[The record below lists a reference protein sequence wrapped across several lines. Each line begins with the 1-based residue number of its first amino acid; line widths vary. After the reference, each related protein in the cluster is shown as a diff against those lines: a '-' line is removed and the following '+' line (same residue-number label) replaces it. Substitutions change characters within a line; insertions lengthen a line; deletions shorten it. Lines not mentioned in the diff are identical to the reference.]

1 METQKLVP
9 KEGKAMAGFD
19 AEAYINEPRWA
30 HSSLGLERVRDL
42 LERLG
47 RPQDAVPAVHVAGT
61 NGKGSVCAYLAAMLR
76 AAGCRVGLFTSPG
89 VMGFAERVQV
99 DGQPISPEALHEVT
113 LRVREA
119 AEAVEAERGEHP
131 TEFELMAA
139 VAFEHFRASGCGIAV
154 VEVGLGGRLDATNV
168 IVPEASVIARIGL
181 DHTGV
186 LGTTLAEIAAEKA
199 GIVKPGVPVASWPQE
214 PTAAAVVEA
223 RCAELGCELSV
234 PDFAQLRAGAVEAA
248 ADGSLRRPFR
258 YRGTPYVTALL
269 GSYQPANAALALEA
283 AAILAGRGW
292 DLPPQ
297 ARACGIAAAR
307 WPGRF
312 EVLAPPPAPGA
323 AFVVDGGHNA
333 QGAQALADSLVDVFG
348 GGDPAALAGKVAFI
362 MGAME
367 DKDYGAMLD
376 AVAPLA
382 RRLVAYAPDNP
393 RALPAEQLASAA
405 RAHLAP
411 GTPVEAASTP
421 EDAIARAC
429 SGAGAG
435 DVVVAFGSLYGVA
448 AVKRAYGRW
457 AAAPGAGGPSA
468 G

>member
-1 METQKLVP
+1 MEAQKLVP

-42 LERLG
+42 LGRLG

-76 AAGCRVGLFTSPG
+76 AAGYRVGLFTSPG

-312 EVLAPPPAPGA
+312 EVLAPPP
-323 AFVVDGGHNA
+323 
-333 QGAQALADSLVDVFG
+333 
-348 GGDPAALAGKVAFI
+348 
-362 MGAME
+362 
-367 DKDYGAMLD
+367 
-376 AVAPLA
+376 
-382 RRLVAYAPDNP
+382 
-393 RALPAEQLASAA
+393 
-405 RAHLAP
+405 
-411 GTPVEAASTP
+411 STT
-421 EDAIARAC
+421 
-429 SGAGAG
+429 
-435 DVVVAFGSLYGVA
+435 
-448 AVKRAYGRW
+448 K
-457 AAAPGAGGPSA
+457 AAPGATTRRAPRPWPIPSSTCSA
-468 G
+468 GETRRLWPARWPSSWEPWRTRTTAPCSMPWRRWPGAWWPTRRATRAPSRPSSWRRPPARTWPRARPWRRPPPQKMRSPAPAAGQARAMWWWRSAASTASRP